1 MTSIIWLSVEGPGP
15 EPRSNYREAAFS
27 PCFTGVLGPTLTG
40 TILNQEGM
48 NRAATENNEKKTGE
62 EDPRP
67 LTDEEF
73 ETLKKK
79 EKRTNGIIDA
89 IIDFFT
95 GFFH

>member
-1 MTSIIWLSVEGPGP
+1 M
-15 EPRSNYREAAFS
+15 AA
-27 PCFTGVLGPTLTG
+27 
-40 TILNQEGM
+40 E
-48 NRAATENNEKKTGE
+48 ENEKKTEE

-73 ETLKKK
+73 AELKKK

>member
-1 MTSIIWLSVEGPGP
+1 MTAE
-15 EPRSNYREAAFS
+15 E
-27 PCFTGVLGPTLTG
+27 
-40 TILNQEGM
+40 
-48 NRAATENNEKKTGE
+48 NEKKTGE

-73 ETLKKK
+73 EALKKK

-95 GFFH
+95 GFSTDAMTPLYPAYT

>member
-1 MTSIIWLSVEGPGP
+1 MTKE
-15 EPRSNYREAAFS
+15 E
-27 PCFTGVLGPTLTG
+27 
-40 TILNQEGM
+40 
-48 NRAATENNEKKTGE
+48 NEKKTGQ

-73 ETLKKK
+73 AELKKK
-79 EKRTNGIIDA
+79 EKRTGGIIAA